1 VAWGLRDSDKA
12 RINLG
17 VLGFAVTVFAFYFSS
32 VMDKLGRSVALIG
45 FGVIFLIGG
54 YELEKLRR
62 KLVARVAGGG
72 Q

>member
-1 VAWGLRDSDKA
+1 
-12 RINLG
+12 
-17 VLGFAVTVFAFYFSS
+17 
-32 VMDKLGRSVALIG
+32 MDKLGRSVALIG